1 MSKFMRL
8 IAAGLA
14 LLVIFSLPA
23 CGGGGGD
30 STPRPIS
37 IPNATILP
45 ANAKTVLAEL
55 PDGFHQNTL
64 VTLTLTSNG
73 YFAANPTG
81 HCALVARADLSA
93 TQAVITGQGLAIGNV
108 SETYNGNPVTPAA
121 QIEVWGYTPAPY
133 GHLLAPSS
141 AAPVLRDGVPYTFR
155 FWSRIDQPGA
165 VPTVR
170 MTITEAGS
178 VIYDTGPVADPSH
191 GFDVNKNGLW
201 FAHVFDNAASGWS
214 ISLTD
219 ISVSFD

>member
-14 LLVIFSLPA
+14 LLVVFALPA
-23 CGGGGGD
+23 CGGGD
-30 STPRPIS
+30 SPPRPVP
-37 IPNATILP
+37 IPDATVLP
-45 ANAKTVLAEL
+45 ANSKTILAVL

-64 VTLTLTSNG
+64 VQLTLTSNG
-73 YFAANPTG
+73 YFVANPTG

-93 TQAVITGQGLAIGNV
+93 TQTVITGNGIAIGNV
-108 SETYNGNPVTPAA
+108 SETFNGNPVTPAA
-121 QIEVWGYTPAPY
+121 QIEVWGYTPSPY
-133 GHLLAPSS
+133 GHLLAPS
-141 AAPVLRDGVPYTFR
+141 AATPVLRDEVPYTFR
-155 FWSRIDQPGA
+155 FWSHIDQPGA

-170 MTITEAGS
+170 MSIVQAGS

-191 GFDVNKNGLW
+191 GFDVTKNGLW

>member
-1 MSKFMRL
+1 MSKLMRL

-14 LLVIFSLPA
+14 LLVVFALPA
-23 CGGGGGD
+23 CGGGGA
-30 STPRPIS
+30 PPPNLILV
-37 IPNATILP
+37 PNATILP

-93 TQAVITGQGLAIGNV
+93 TQTVITGEGIAIGNV
-108 SETYNGNPVTPAA
+108 SETFNGNPVTPAA
-121 QIEVWGYTPAPY
+121 QIEVWGYTPSAY
-133 GHLLAPSS
+133 GHLLTPSA

-155 FWSRIDQPGA
+155 FWSHIDQPGA
-165 VPTVR
+165 APTVR
-170 MTITEAGS
+170 MTIVQAGS
-178 VIYDTGPVADPSH
+178 VIYDTGPVIDSSH
-191 GFDVNKNGLW
+191 GFDVTKNGLW
-201 FAHVFDNAASGWS
+201 FAHVFDNASSGWS

>member
-1 MSKFMRL
+1 MRL

-14 LLVIFSLPA
+14 LLVIFSLTA
-23 CGGGGGD
+23 CGGGD
-30 STPRPIS
+30 SAPRPMP
-37 IPNATILP
+37 IPDATILP
-45 ANAKTVLAEL
+45 GNPKTVLADL
-55 PDGFHQNTL
+55 GDGFHADTL

-73 YFAANPTG
+73 YFAANPAG

-93 TQAVITGQGLAIGNV
+93 TQTVITGQGLAIGNV

-170 MTITEAGS
+170 MTITEAGL
-178 VIYDTGPVADPSH
+178 VIYDTGPMADPSH